1 MMPKTEVPSF
11 LLFENLAIQLSHCG
25 TPEPGVPFSK
35 EGKKMLGYSTL
46 QSCIESWGTGGWI
59 RARDLCLAR
68 LSWEKSRVQALTSP
82 P

>member
-35 EGKKMLGYSTL
+35 GKKCLGIALCNHTIDELGYRGL
-46 QSCIESWGTGGWI
+46 DKG
-59 RARDLCLAR
+59 
-68 LSWEKSRVQALTSP
+68 
-82 P
+82 